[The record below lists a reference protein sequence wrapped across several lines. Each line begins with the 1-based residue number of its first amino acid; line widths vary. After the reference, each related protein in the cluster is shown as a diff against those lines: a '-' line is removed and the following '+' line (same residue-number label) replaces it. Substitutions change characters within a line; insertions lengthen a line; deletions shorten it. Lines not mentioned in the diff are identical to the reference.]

1 MTDPFA
7 PPPNLPVPSPWSD
20 ADYERVSHTRLRRR
34 MLTGRWR
41 DDLTE
46 AVEREVG
53 DVRRAAWGL
62 VDISANPF
70 RASCSA
76 LAALYDVPGEVTAD
90 DPEAGV
96 MVADAL
102 KSAGF
107 WQLMQRVQRDTIG
120 MREMVVVPEYEA
132 AGERAEE
139 EGDEPH
145 LMLRAVPP
153 DLIWAQAH
161 PMEPDE
167 PVVLVETTMRDGV
180 WGYDLYSVVGGVGVF
195 RRYSESKELVEEL
208 AGEEYPA
215 KWRWQDGRPF
225 IPHVLYHASRSGEL
239 FDPYEGIEIVEGT
252 MRLGVLY
259 TFYGHCV
266 KQASWPQRYMV
277 NVRPSGSANAM
288 DGDQLPGQQREK
300 SHIVTD
306 PAAVLSLDAI
316 EDAGQPMVGSWQ
328 TSSDP
333 NALLESIL
341 AYERRIFAMAGLSP
355 ADAQRVAGDPRSG
368 FALAINQE
376 NKRADQQRYAP
387 SFRRGDE
394 SLAERVGAMM
404 GMDPAEYTVR
414 YGFEMEAAG
423 DSVVGDLEAISAALA
438 AGDVD
443 LAAVREDIDAL
454 IASLGSANG

>member
-41 DDLTE
+41 DDLTQ

-102 KSAGF
+102 KAAGF
-107 WQLMQRVQRDTIG
+107 WQLMQRVQRDCIG

-132 AGERAEE
+132 PGTREGE

-145 LMLRAVPP
+145 LMLRVVTP
-153 DLIWAQAH
+153 DLIWARAH

-167 PVVLVETTMRDGV
+167 PVVLVETTMRGEQ
-180 WGYDLYSVVGGVGVF
+180 WGYDLYSIVDGIGVF
-195 RRYSESKELVEEL
+195 RRYDAEKRLLKEYTGD
-208 AGEEYPA
+208 AYQW
-215 KWRWQDGRPF
+215 KWQDGRPY
-225 IPHVLYHASRSGEL
+225 IPHVLYHAARSGEL

-252 MRLGVLY
+252 IRLGVLY

-277 NVRPSGSANAM
+277 NVRPSGSPNAM
-288 DGDQLPGQQREK
+288 DSDQLPGQQREK
-300 SHIVTD
+300 SHIVAD
-306 PAAVLSLDAI
+306 PAAVLSLDAM
-316 EDAGQPMVGSWQ
+316 EDAGQPMLGSWQ

-368 FALAINQE
+368 FALAINQD

-394 SLAERVGAMM
+394 ELAERVGAMM
-404 GMDPAEYTVR
+404 GMDAADYSVR
-414 YGFEMEAAG
+414 YGFEMKAAG
-423 DSVVGDLEAISAALA
+423 ESMVFDLEAISAALA

>member
-7 PPPNLPVPSPWSD
+7 PPPAFPVSSPWSD
-20 ADYERVSHTRLRRR
+20 ADYERISHTRLRRR

-41 DDLTE
+41 DDLTA
-46 AVEREVG
+46 AVELEVG
-53 DVRRAAWGL
+53 DVRRAAWGS

-70 RASCSA
+70 RASCNA
-76 LAALYDVPGEVTAD
+76 LATIYDVPGEITSD
-90 DPEAGV
+90 DEVSGVIVSEA
-96 MVADAL
+96 L
-102 KSAGF
+102 RKAGF
-107 WQLMQRVQRDTIG
+107 WQLMQRVQRDCIG
-120 MREMVVVPEYEA
+120 MREMMVVPEYEA
-132 AGERAEE
+132 PATREGEEA
-139 EGDEPH
+139 DEPH
-145 LMLRAVPP
+145 IMLRVVPP
-153 DLIWAQAH
+153 DLLWASAA

-167 PVVLVETTMRDGV
+167 PEVLVETSFRDGEA
-180 WGYDLYSVVGGVGVF
+180 GYDLWSIRRGEGIY
-195 RRYSESKELVEEL
+195 RRYSEDRKTVVDELKDEQ
-208 AGEEYPA
+208 YT
-215 KWRWQDGRPF
+215 WRWQDGRPY
-225 IPHVLYHASRSGEL
+225 IPGVLYHAARSGEL

-277 NVRPSGSANAM
+277 NVRPSGAATAM
-288 DGDQLPGQQREK
+288 DGDLQPSKPAEN
-300 SHIVTD
+300 HITTD

-328 TSSDP
+328 SSSDP
-333 NALLESIL
+333 GALLESIL

-394 SLAERVGAMM
+394 ELCERVGALL
-404 GMDPAEYTVR
+404 GRPETR
-414 YGFEMEAAG
+414 YRIRYAFEIEDSAG
-423 DSVVGDLEAISAALA
+423 DLIGDLEAISASIAS
-438 AGDVD
+438 GDVD
-443 LAAVREDIDAL
+443 LDAVREDIDQLVETLA
-454 IASLGSANG
+454 GSNG